1 MDKQAKT
8 DLMTSRKNRATRS
21 KLTFPVATIHGF
33 LKKRNY
39 AKRIRQCASVY
50 YAAFLEYLT
59 AETMELSG
67 NAASD
72 FNKRRILLGIQEDY
86 ELNELLKFVTIA
98 EGGVV
103 PHVYTVLL
111 PNNSNEV
118 LEEDPEKY

>member
-8 DLMTSRKNRATRS
+8 DLMTSRRNRATRS
-21 KLTFPVATIHGF
+21 RLALPVTRIHGF

-50 YAAFLEYLT
+50 YAAEYLT

-72 FNKRRILLGIQEDY
+72 FNKRRILLGIQR
-86 ELNELLKFVTIA
+86 LKFVTIA

-103 PHVYTVLL
+103 PHLHTVLL